1 MCETSVCLGQLSEI
15 TQNPRVELNVSR
27 ISALL
32 EDAVVARMTPEQIRP
47 AVISWVKSLEA
58 ATTDAPDRVVN
69 VDDEELDRFA
79 NLGWEILLGKLP

>member
-1 MCETSVCLGQLSEI
+1 
-15 TQNPRVELNVSR
+15 
-27 ISALL
+27 
-32 EDAVVARMTPEQIRP
+32 MTPEQIRP

>member
-1 MCETSVCLGQLSEI
+1 MT
-15 TQNPRVELNVSR
+15 VSR

-47 AVISWVKSLEA
+47 AIISGVKSLEA
-58 ATTDAPDRVVN
+58 APTDAPDRIVD
-69 VDDEELDRFA
+69 VDDEELDRFT